1 MELVPADAPLEET
14 LQESEAS
21 KKKAAAP
28 AAATERTMWPE
39 ELTMPPRHSTSPLR
53 QRASA
58 DRFSSEPRFG
68 DEVNETR
75 PLPNIFF
82 KNGHGS
88 DEDALS
94 PRLRLPETIHFFV
107 RVKWQRVSYPF
118 PAGVSTKKYL
128 RKAKLSADGQ
138 FVTAVMPFDEK
149 HVIGLA
155 KHQVHTLCQLVLE
168 VPSDANPRLHA
179 TKLCFHP
186 RHHSQLHQVAD
197 ADPGDGSP
205 RSLPRL
211 IVTVWPIKVS
221 RPSASHAR
229 AALIER
235 SKAYVP
241 RFGTFGTSDGRMGP
255 AFVTAKSVRGELL
268 YPSRS
273 WAMLNAEEFAAARE
287 VNPAAAPH
295 LTEREREEARSRRR
309 SKKKEKKTEEEK
321 AAEAVEEQKAA
332 DEEAVFAIVA
342 HRDTKQRVMRPSFLL
357 A

>member
-39 ELTMPPRHSTSPLR
+39 ELTMPPRHSTFTAAAASLCRPGFHRSHALATR
-53 QRASA
+53 STRRA
-58 DRFSSEPRFG
+58 RCPTSSSKMGMAPMRTLCHRG
-68 DEVNETR
+68 CGYR
-75 PLPNIFF
+75 
-82 KNGHGS
+82 
-88 DEDALS
+88 
-94 PRLRLPETIHFFV
+94 ETIHFFV

-229 AALIER
+229 PR
-235 SKAYVP
+235 SLSAP
-241 RFGTFGTSDGRMGP
+241 RHTCHDSARLAPPMEG
-255 AFVTAKSVRGELL
+255 
-268 YPSRS
+268 
-273 WAMLNAEEFAAARE
+273 WAPRL
-287 VNPAAAPH
+287 
-295 LTEREREEARSRRR
+295 
-309 SKKKEKKTEEEK
+309 
-321 AAEAVEEQKAA
+321 
-332 DEEAVFAIVA
+332 
-342 HRDTKQRVMRPSFLL
+342 
-357 A
+357 